1 MLSSLIDS
9 RPLLMTCVF
18 VLGLSASACRKPA
31 AAVEVEREPA
41 IEVEALE
48 IAAVEVPKLLRL
60 TGTLRGA
67 KQTDLAANVA
77 GRVKATLVERGS
89 QVKRG
94 TILARVDVSQAA
106 LALAE
111 ARVQV
116 ETFEAQQQIS
126 QSECERYELLRAKGA
141 VTDLEYDRV
150 TAKCKMAPLEIQAA
164 KARQTLATKNV
175 NDGVIRAPFDGVVI
189 ERYVEIGEY
198 VQSSTP
204 VVAMAQVEALRLE
217 FSLPEANYSHV
228 QPGARVTF
236 RVVAYA
242 DRAFEGTVTHISGAV
257 RDTRD
262 VLVEAQVEN
271 ADGKLAP
278 GMFADVEL
286 LIGTQALPAVPQTA
300 VFQDNGKPNAFIV
313 TSNRLEQR
321 VLQTERPWKEQ
332 IPVLRGVSVGE
343 RVLLAPEPQH
353 YNGQPVK

>member
-1 MLSSLIDS
+1 MPSSLIDS
-9 RPLLMTCVF
+9 RPLLMTCLLVF
-18 VLGLSASACRKPA
+18 GLSASACRKPA
-31 AAVEVEREPA
+31 AAVEVEREAP
-41 IEVEALE
+41 IEVNTTEVST
-48 IAAVEVPKLLRL
+48 VEVPKILRL

-77 GRVKATLVERGS
+77 GRVQATLVERGT

-94 TILARVDVSQAA
+94 TVLARVDVSQAA

-164 KARQTLATKNV
+164 KARQTLAAKNV

-189 ERYVEIGEY
+189 ERHVEVGEY
-198 VQSSTP
+198 VQSSSP
-204 VVAMAQVEALRLE
+204 VVAMAQVDALRLE

-228 QPGARVTF
+228 RPGASVTF
-236 RVVAYA
+236 RVVAYPE
-242 DRAFEGTVTHISGAV
+242 RPFQGTVTHISGAV

-271 ADGKLAP
+271 TDGKLAP

-286 LIGTQALPAVPQTA
+286 TLGTQTLPAIPQTA

-313 TSNRLEQR
+313 TDARLEQR
-321 VLQTERPWKEQ
+321 VLQTERPWRQ
-332 IPVLRGVSVGE
+332 QVPVLRGVSVGE
-343 RVLLAPEPQH
+343 RVVVAPEPHH